1 MADDKKPK
9 EQQGLPEGWKWVRLG
24 EVIEDTYPGEWGDNP
39 TGTDNKNIF
48 PVFSTLAIDY
58 DGRIDFTK
66 AVPRKL
72 NKKKIEKLKLKKG
85 MILIEKS
92 GGSTDTPAGKV
103 AILKQDFEGTCS
115 NFIQILK
122 PNNSVCDSYYLFYR
136 LLYNFKNN
144 LIEKYQQKTTGIINF
159 ILKDYFN
166 EYIPLPPLPEQRKI
180 AEILETVDNAIEK
193 TEKIIEKYKRI
204 KQGLMQDLLTKGID
218 ENGNIR
224 SEKTHKF
231 KDSPLGRIPEE
242 WEVVTINSII
252 KDSLISGIWGEE
264 PKDFENTYPIL
275 RSTEISHEGRIVIKN
290 VAFRK
295 VKLGPSK
302 ISKYVLRNG
311 DILIVSSSG
320 SEELIGRVAI
330 FKYPGNE
337 KFLFSNFLLR
347 LRVGEKTDSTYMF
360 YLLSS
365 FWYRYFLS
373 QFQETSTGLRNFPKN
388 EFLNYFFFPL
398 PPLPEQKRIAEILS
412 QIDQAIEKEEKY
424 KEKLERL
431 KKGLME
437 DLLTGKVR
445 VNKLLEGENHEMA

>member
-1 MADDKKPK
+1 MADDRKPK
-9 EQQGLPEGWKWVRLG
+9 ETQGLPEGWKWVRLG

-39 TGTDNKNIF
+39 TDTDSKNIF

-122 PNNSVCDSYYLFYR
+122 PNNNTCNSYYLFYR

-144 LIEKYQQKTTGIINF
+144 IIEKYQQRTTGIINF

-166 EYIPLPPLPEQRKI
+166 EYIPLPPLPEQQKI
-180 AEILETVDNAIEK
+180 AEILETIDNSIEK
-193 TEKIIEKYKRI
+193 TDKIIEKYKRI

-242 WEVVTINSII
+242 WEVVRLGEILKFLKGKTPRKLYDYEEEGMTIYLTPEYLRKNKCDVAFCKKEETLLANEDII
-252 KDSLISGIWGEE
+252 ILWDGSNAGEVFWAEKGAVASTMAKIDITSSDFPIYKKFLYYYLKSNEFVFKYQVKGSGI
-264 PKDFENTYPIL
+264 PHFE
-275 RSTEISHEGRIVIKN
+275 K
-290 VAFRK
+290 
-295 VKLGPSK
+295 
-302 ISKYVLRNG
+302 
-311 DILIVSSSG
+311 DIL
-320 SEELIGRVAI
+320 
-330 FKYPGNE
+330 N
-337 KFLFSNFLLR
+337 
-347 LRVGEKTDSTYMF
+347 T
-360 YLLSS
+360 
-365 FWYRYFLS
+365 
-373 QFQETSTGLRNFPKN
+373 
-388 EFLNYFFFPL
+388 LNSVF
-398 PPLPEQKRIAEILS
+398 PPLSEQKRIAEILS

-424 KEKLERL
+424 KQKLERL

-445 VNKLLEGENHEMA
+445 VNKLLEGENHGMA

>member
-218 ENGNIR
+218 EKGNIR

-231 KDSPLGRIPEE
+231 KHSPLGRIPEE
-242 WEVVTINSII
+242 WEVVRLGEVVEIYDNKRIPLSEEERANRKGIYPYCGANGIIDHIDNYIFEGDYLLLAEDGGFFGRFENSAYLMSGKFWVNNHAHVLKAREGVSVNGFILAWLI
-252 KDSLISGIWGEE
+252 FDDISRYISG
-264 PKDFENTYPIL
+264 TT
-275 RSTEISHEGRIVIKN
+275 RQ
-290 VAFRK
+290 
-295 VKLGPSK
+295 KLNQS
-302 ISKYVLRNG
+302 VMRN
-311 DILIVSSSG
+311 ILI
-320 SEELIGRVAI
+320 
-330 FKYPGNE
+330 
-337 KFLFSNFLLR
+337 
-347 LRVGEKTDSTYMF
+347 
-360 YLLSS
+360 
-365 FWYRYFLS
+365 
-373 QFQETSTGLRNFPKN
+373 
-388 EFLNYFFFPL
+388 PL

>member
-1 MADDKKPK
+1 MADDRKPK
-9 EQQGLPEGWKWVRLG
+9 EPQGLPEGWKWVKLG

-39 TGTDNKNIF
+39 TGTDSKNIF

-72 NKKKIEKLKLKKG
+72 NKKKIKKLKLKKG

-180 AEILETVDNAIEK
+180 AQILETVDNAIEK

-218 ENGNIR
+218 EKGNIR

-242 WEVVTINSII
+242 WEVVR
-252 KDSLISGIWGEE
+252 LG
-264 PKDFENTYPIL
+264 
-275 RSTEISHEGRIVIKN
+275 EISKTITKGTTPTTYGFSYTNDGINFIKIESIDEN
-290 VAFRK
+290 GNFIIEKFEHIDRK
-295 VKLGPSK
+295 TNEYLSRSKLEE
-302 ISKYVLRNG
+302 G
-311 DILIVSSSG
+311 DILFSIAG
-320 SEELIGRVAI
+320 ALGRVAI
-330 FKYPGNE
+330 VEKSILPANTNQALAIIRLKE
-337 KFLFSNFLLR
+337 KKEATIKFLRFYLASFSIQNYIENILVRSAQSNLTLEQVSNFLI
-347 LRVGEKTDSTYMF
+347 
-360 YLLSS
+360 
-365 FWYRYFLS
+365 
-373 QFQETSTGLRNFPKN
+373 
-388 EFLNYFFFPL
+388 PL
-398 PPLPEQKRIAEILS
+398 PPLSEQKRIAEIFS
-412 QIDQAIEKEEKY
+412 QIDQAIEEEEKY
-424 KEKLERL
+424 KQKLERL

>member
-1 MADDKKPK
+1 MGNEREFKD
-9 EQQGLPEGWKWVRLG
+9 LPEGWKWVRLG
-24 EVIEDTYPGEWGDNP
+24 EVIENTYPGEWGDNP
-39 TGTDNKNIF
+39 TDNTDNKNIF

-122 PNNSVCDSYYLFYR
+122 PNNNTCNSCYLFYR

-144 LIEKYQQKTTGIINF
+144 LIEKYQQRTTGIINF

-166 EYIPLPPLPEQRKI
+166 EYISLPPLPEQQKI

-193 TEKIIEKYKRI
+193 TDKIIEKYKRI

-224 SEKTHKF
+224 DEKTHKF

-242 WEVVTINSII
+242 WEVVRLGEVGEIIMGQSPASALVNQEGNGIPFLQGSAEFGLKYPLPKNWIVKPLKTAPIGSI
-252 KDSLISGIWGEE
+252 LISVRAPVGDINIANNVYGI
-264 PKDFENTYPIL
+264 
-275 RSTEISHEGRIVIKN
+275 GRGLSAIKIN
-290 VAFRK
+290 DSK
-295 VKLGPSK
+295 VNNLFIWYNIYFYRNELVK
-302 ISKYVLRNG
+302 ISQ
-311 DILIVSSSG
+311 G
-320 SEELIGRVAI
+320 STFEAVGYKEL
-330 FKYPGNE
+330 N
-337 KFLFSNFLLR
+337 NFLI
-347 LRVGEKTDSTYMF
+347 
-360 YLLSS
+360 
-365 FWYRYFLS
+365 
-373 QFQETSTGLRNFPKN
+373 
-388 EFLNYFFFPL
+388 PL
-398 PPLPEQKRIAEILS
+398 PPLPEQQRIAEILS
-412 QIDQAIEKEEKY
+412 QIDKTIEKEEQY
-424 KEKLERL
+424 KEKLKRL
-431 KKGLME
+431 KQGLME

-445 VNKLLEGENHEMA
+445 VNHLVEEEEK